1 MQEHVDVS
9 DRFADEKIETQGGG
23 RGLRS
28 SRTGRWQSWDGSQV
42 SRPTVRTV
50 PEEASVG
57 RDVSWLLKE
66 GGI

>member
-1 MQEHVDVS
+1 MSATALQMRKLRLRE
-9 DRFADEKIETQGGG
+9 GGG